1 MRRVIVESPYR
12 GASQAERLRNI
23 SYLKRCLRDCIM
35 RGESP
40 YASHG
45 LLPGALEEDN
55 PKERRLGIEAGY
67 EWWDNAEI
75 VIFYVDYG
83 YSRGMISARNQC
95 EVLDKPYEERTLPLL
110 EKIMLLDDL
119 NK

>member
-12 GASQAERLRNI
+12 GTSQAERLRNV

-45 LLPGALEEDN
+45 LLPGALEEDRAE
-55 PKERRLGIEAGY
+55 ERGLGIRAAWT
-67 EWWDNAEI
+67 WWEVAEGI
-75 VIFYVDYG
+75 VFYIDYG
-83 YSRGMISARNQC
+83 WSEGMVAAHTRAEVFKMQIEVRG
-95 EVLDKPYEERTLPLL
+95 
-110 EKIMLLDDL
+110 L
-119 NK
+119 NGNI

>member
-12 GASQAERLRNI
+12 GANQSERLRNV

-45 LLPGALEEDN
+45 LLPGALEEDRVE
-55 PKERRLGIEAGY
+55 ERQLGIEAGY
-67 EWWDNAEI
+67 AWWEVADL
-75 VIFYVDYG
+75 VVFYQDYG
-83 YSRGMISARNQC
+83 MSNGMAAAMRRCDEDN
-95 EVLDKPYEERTLPLL
+95 KPYEIRTLSVPQDIPLN
-110 EKIMLLDDL
+110 DL
-119 NK
+119 IP

>member
-45 LLPGALEEDN
+45 LLPGALEEDK
-55 PKERRLGIEAGY
+55 PEERVLGVDAGY
-67 EWWDNAEI
+67 AWWEAADLIVFYADNGWSDGMKIARGRCE
-75 VIFYVDYG
+75 FYSKAFMVRY
-83 YSRGMISARNQC
+83 
-95 EVLDKPYEERTLPLL
+95 LERADENYP
-110 EKIMLLDDL
+110 D
-119 NK
+119 